1 MFVNV
6 SMKWNPNNQYNDLD
20 LWTVLAAKKDILE
33 MVSHRLICQ
42 SGPR

>member
-20 LWTVLAAKKDILE
+20 LWTMLAAKDILE

-42 SGPR
+42 SGLW